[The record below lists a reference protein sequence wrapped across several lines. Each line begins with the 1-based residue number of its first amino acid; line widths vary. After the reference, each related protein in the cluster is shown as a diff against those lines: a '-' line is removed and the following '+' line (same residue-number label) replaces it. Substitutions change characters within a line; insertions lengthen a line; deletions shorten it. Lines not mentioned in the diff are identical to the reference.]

1 MRYVGALIIKL
12 LMITL
17 MLWVFLGVFGGIS
30 LANILLV
37 SVLLTG
43 VSFLVGDLYVL
54 KNFGNT
60 LATVVDFVFIWVGLW
75 ALGAALFP
83 FEGLVLYC
91 ITSAFFIA
99 AGEGFFHLYME
110 KIVLTETESNLGRT
124 STRDLQTEFGSDVDI
139 KSDVE
144 KTNKKKK

>member
-17 MLWVFLGVFGGIS
+17 VLWVLLGFFGGVS
-30 LANILLV
+30 FANILLV

-54 KNFGNT
+54 QNFGNT
-60 LATVVDFVFIWVGLW
+60 LATVVDFALTGAGLW
-75 ALGAALFP
+75 VLGAVLFP

-91 ITSAFFIA
+91 IVSAFGIA
-99 AGEGFFHLYME
+99 TGEGFFHLYME
-110 KIVLTETESNLGRT
+110 RFVLNNPESSSGDT

-139 KSDVE
+139 KSDAE
-144 KTNKKKK
+144 KANKKKK